1 MTNVLRSGESQAC
14 QNEAARASHSVS
26 STTRG
31 ETAGHAADTRA
42 SLLFP
47 LIGLVAFVTVLL
59 PGPARPAW
67 FFAAMGLAV
76 SNSILQRTV
85 PWRRLPSWLN
95 VVPLVVATGTIAML
109 VYAAGAGSGL
119 SPLFLLPALTA
130 ALVGTPRGSAVVTV
144 ASVGALALVAALNG
158 STGVS
163 IGRSSFFWLAM
174 LTVVSVA
181 MHSLRAG
188 LTRGAE
194 RAEEQFRESQ
204 VTAKAAQ
211 ALTILRDADEVITT
225 SVRLAAELASPPNI
239 ARRALYF
246 SIHAGRATIVADS
259 DEAGVSGEGVDMA
272 IEDHSVIRRVVATGA
287 AINGGVDLDA
297 CSAEVRSIAKRF
309 GVTHGAYVPLR
320 VDDSVTG
327 ILCVVGRGVEISE
340 SLFQRVKTISALTE
354 LALGLAVAHERL
366 VEEAGTDPLTGVAN
380 RREFERAMARRPSR
394 FNYAILAI
402 DVDDLKTVNDTHG
415 HPAGDTLIVSVA
427 TSIRSALRRGDVVAR
442 VGGDEFAV
450 LAIAVEPHEAGEL
463 GQRIRRA
470 VGAAPLATG
479 APRISLG
486 VCAADADADPE
497 QVWSLAD
504 VAMYEAK
511 RSGGDRIV
519 VGPALRAARP
529 PSLAMHEL
537 PAAQTA

>member
-1 MTNVLRSGESQAC
+1 M
-14 QNEAARASHSVS
+14 S
-26 STTRG
+26 STTGG
-31 ETAGHAADTRA
+31 ETAGNAGGTRA

-67 FFAAMGLAV
+67 FIGALALAV
-76 SNSILQRTV
+76 ANTVVQRTV
-85 PWRRLPSWLN
+85 RWSSLPSWLSII
-95 VVPLVVATGTIAML
+95 PLLVATATIGML
-109 VYAAGAGSGL
+109 VYSAGPGSGL

-130 ALVGTPRGSAVVTV
+130 ALTGTPRGSAVVTV
-144 ASVGALALVAALNG
+144 ASVGALALVAELNG

-188 LTRGAE
+188 LTRSAE

-204 VTAKAAQ
+204 VTANAAQ
-211 ALTILRDADEVITT
+211 ALTVLRDADEVIAT

-320 VDDSVTG
+320 VDDSLTG

-427 TSIRSALRRGDVVAR
+427 TSIRSALRRGDIVAR